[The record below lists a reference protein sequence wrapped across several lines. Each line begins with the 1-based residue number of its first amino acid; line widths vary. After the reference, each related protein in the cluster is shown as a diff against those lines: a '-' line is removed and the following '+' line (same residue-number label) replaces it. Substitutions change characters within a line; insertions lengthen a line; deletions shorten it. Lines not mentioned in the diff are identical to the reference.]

1 MARHPAATGKGRMP
15 ARPADRP
22 ADRFAVAPRSL
33 PPFAVALPL
42 VLAMAACAPVPKV
55 SEFAPRGNETAVMV
69 PLTGKAAF
77 WSAFNDRQLD
87 ALMQAGLTRN
97 LTLREAAE
105 RITEGRAMVGVPR
118 EAALSVGYDG
128 RRGTTESGAVD
139 TTEETV
145 LSGSWLLDF
154 FGGPSNRA
162 VAIAQRD
169 IAWYAADV
177 ARLALAG
184 EIATTYAELRYYQ
197 AVIALTRR
205 SVDSRRQSRSSI
217 GAQFEAGAATRLDVL
232 RADQRL
238 ALADAQLPRLEVAAE
253 RAVNRLATLTAQS
266 PNAMRGL
273 YERGGAQPRA
283 RWAAGQGI
291 TADTVRLR
299 PDVQLAER
307 ELYEAAARVGLAR
320 ADMLPSIRL
329 IGNVGWPASSPRG
342 WSFGPSLDLPIFS
355 AGANAA
361 NLSASESRA
370 RQAYLRWQQAVL
382 EAVEEVQSELAA
394 YRRDGRNVGA
404 QQRLVGISQETLD
417 LARSSYDLGET
428 DFLSILDAE
437 VELLDARQSLAE
449 AEYTRAVNFIRLSV
463 ATAGSVA
470 PR

>member
-1 MARHPAATGKGRMP
+1 MARHPAATGTGPVP
-15 ARPADRP
+15 ARPSARP
-22 ADRFAVAPRSL
+22 SNPRPLPSLAVVL
-33 PPFAVALPL
+33 PVMLAL
-42 VLAMAACAPVPKV
+42 AACAPVPSV
-55 SEFAPRGNETAVMV
+55 SEFTPRGNETAVMV

-77 WSAFNDRQLD
+77 WTAFNDRQLD

-105 RITEGRAMVGVPR
+105 RITEARALVGVPR
-118 EAALSVGYDG
+118 AATLNASYDS
-128 RRGTTESGAVD
+128 RRGTTERGTID
-139 TTEETV
+139 TSEDTA

-169 IAWYAADV
+169 IAWFAADV

-184 EIATTYAELRYYQ
+184 EIAVTYAELRYYQ

-205 SVDSRRQSRSSI
+205 SVDSRGQSRSSI

-238 ALADAQLPRLEVAAE
+238 ALAQAQLPRLEVEAE

-266 PNAMRGL
+266 TQAVRGL
-273 YERGGAQPRA
+273 YLRGGSQPRA
-283 RWAAGQGI
+283 RWAAGDGI
-291 TADTVRLR
+291 TADTIRRR

-329 IGNVGWPASSPRG
+329 VGNVGWPASSPRG
-342 WSFGPSLDLPIFS
+342 WSFGPSLNLPIFS

-361 NLSASESRA
+361 TLSASESRA

-428 DFLSILDAE
+428 DFLSILDSE
-437 VELLDARQSLAE
+437 VELLDARQSLAA
-449 AEYTRAVNFIRLSV
+449 AELTRAINFIRLSV
-463 ATAGSVA
+463 ATAGSVD